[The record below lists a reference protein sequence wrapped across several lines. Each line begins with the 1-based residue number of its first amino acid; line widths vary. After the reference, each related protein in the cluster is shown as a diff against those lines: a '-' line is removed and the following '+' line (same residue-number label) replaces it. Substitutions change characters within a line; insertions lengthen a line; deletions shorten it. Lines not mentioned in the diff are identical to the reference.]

1 MKKYNIK
8 KALLLLLLFITT
20 ACNKNVKMADLSKR
34 NIEEIK
40 KYAEINKLNIDIK
53 YEYSSLDEN
62 TLISQSIKK
71 DTKIN
76 PNDKLEVVI
85 SKGVNKEELYI
96 KNKVNELGRVPV
108 MMYHGIEDKLDSEVS
123 YIGGNVDKDGYKRT
137 KESFI
142 RDLEFY
148 YQNNYRMVRLVDY
161 VNGNIN
167 TELGKSPIILTFD
180 DGNANNIKVTGLDDK
195 GNIII
200 DPNSAV
206 GILESFK
213 QKYKDFNV
221 TATFFIYKALFN
233 QKEYNDKIIKWLTSN
248 GYDVG
253 NHSYSH
259 ANLKNL
265 AETDIET
272 EIGKMYEELNNYT
285 DKYVSIVAIPFGS
298 INKSNIK
305 FSHILNSNYN
315 SKNYQTIATLQVGWE
330 SDYSPFS
337 IEFNKESIKRIR
349 AYDNEGKDFDI
360 KYNFDKLE
368 SNRYI
373 SDGDAKTIV
382 IPACN
387 EDKVKET
394 NLQLITY

>member
-1 MKKYNIK
+1 MKKYNIT
-8 KALLLLLLFITT
+8 LLLLLFFLT
-20 ACNKNVKMADLSKR
+20 ACSKNNIMIDLKNKTV
-34 NIEEIK
+34 EEIK
-40 KYAEINKLNIDIK
+40 SYSEANNLNLDLK
-53 YEYSSLDEN
+53 YEYSTLNEN
-62 TLISQSIKK
+62 TIISQNIKPG
-71 DTKIN
+71 TKIN
-76 PNDKLEVVI
+76 NNDKLEIIV
-85 SKGVNKEELYI
+85 SKGINKEELYL
-96 KNKVNELGRVPV
+96 KYKVNELGRVPI
-108 MMYHGIEDKLDSEVS
+108 MMYHGIENKLDSEVS
-123 YIGGNVDKDGYKRT
+123 YIGGNVDKNGYNRT

-148 YQNNYRMVRLVDY
+148 YQNNYRMVRLIDY

-167 TELGKSPIILTFD
+167 TEIGKSPIILTFD
-180 DGNANNIKVTGLDDK
+180 DGNANNIKVTGLDEK

-221 TATFFIYKALFN
+221 TATFFIFKGLFN
-233 QKEYNDKIIKWLTSN
+233 QKEYNDKIIKWLIDN
-248 GYDVG
+248 NYDIG

-259 ANLKNL
+259 ANLKAL
-265 AETDIET
+265 VDTDIET
-272 EIGKMYEELNNYT
+272 EIGRMYELLANYT
-285 DKYVSIVAIPFGS
+285 DKYVNIVAVPFGS
-298 INKSNIK
+298 LNKANIK

-315 SKNYQTIATLQVGWE
+315 NKNYQTISTLQVGWE

-337 IEFNKESIKRIR
+337 NEFNKESIKRIR

-368 SNRYI
+368 INRYI
-373 SDGDAKTIV
+373 SDGDYKTIV
-382 IPACN
+382 IPKEN